1 MMIRTNGH
9 KGWLE
14 VNTKLAVI
22 VSVLGVAA
30 VTWAVA
36 SNIILAGADI
46 RQTKA
51 KCEQFEKVDKELT
64 AKLDKTAGDLAL
76 QVRSDSVYRED
87 VLHRLE
93 RIERKLDRR

>member
-1 MMIRTNGH
+1 MMIRTNGN

-22 VSVLGVAA
+22 VSALTVVA

-46 RQTKA
+46 RQTKM
-51 KCEQFEKVDKELT
+51 KCEQFEKADKELT
-64 AKLDKTAGDLAL
+64 AKVDKLAGEQEL
-76 QVRSDSVYRED
+76 QARSDSVYRAD
-87 VLHRLE
+87 VVKRLE
-93 RIERKLDRR
+93 RIERKLDNW